1 MASIKVNSKVMRD
14 KANSLKTIANSIRT
28 FTEEMNKEINSLRS
42 SWEGQAAEVAVK
54 KFGQL
59 SNNFKEKFD
68 TINQYSKFLENAAEQ
83 WDRTNQETIQAAE
96 NQR

>member
-14 KANSLKTIANSIRT
+14 KANSLKTIANSIRA
-28 FTEEMNKEINSLRS
+28 FTEEMTKEINSLKS

-54 KFGQL
+54 KFSQL
-59 SNNFKEKFD
+59 SNNFKEKYD
-68 TINQYSKFLENAAEQ
+68 TINQYAKFLENAAEQ
-83 WDRTNQETIQAAE
+83 WDRTNQETIQATE